1 MEQVPS
7 FIDFKKIII
16 IGNRTQE
23 KNCAI
28 CKREFSNKIK
38 PSREHL
44 FPESIGGTIT
54 VFGIYCIKC
63 NSTLGKGIDK
73 DLFENFQ
80 FPATVLNVFRS
91 NSNPLPNFKVKLSN
105 SGDQKNIAVIKP
117 GGLIQQDKWIEEEI
131 SNNKRNIKI
140 RGNTEQEILNKAIKV
155 EKSLLER
162 KKPYHKGAIKELDRS
177 VILEESLMDFDLS
190 FSTGNLN
197 VLLSILKMAF
207 TYCLKEN
214 VPLEFISHIP
224 SLLKKEDKR
233 LGIVIPYPYPRLSSD
248 EISKLDIY
256 HSILLIGVSKQN
268 ELFAVVELFSC
279 FKYHVFLSSR
289 FEGPDFATFISQNC
303 ITGNEKSDPKPTL
316 NYEIFVTPKEITE
329 AQVIEGFEK
338 QVNPFRS
345 LIDRIIW
352 SHLLDKKLDFDFG
365 PLKKGEIINESRLQ
379 EILVQRIH
387 PNPTFEI
394 LNH

>member
-16 IGNRTQE
+16 LGNRTQE

-28 CKREFSNKIK
+28 CKREFSDKIR

-44 FPESIGGTIT
+44 FPESIGGTVT
-54 VFGIYCIKC
+54 VFGIYCIEC
-63 NSTLGKGIDK
+63 NSTLGNGIDK

-91 NSNPLPNFKVKLSN
+91 NSNPLPNFKVKLRNSN
-105 SGDQKNIAVIKP
+105 NQKNIAVIKP

-131 SNNKRNIKI
+131 SEDKRSIKI
-140 RGNTEQEILNKAIKV
+140 LGNTEQEVLNKAIKV
-155 EKSLLER
+155 EKRLLER
-162 KKPYHKGAIKELDRS
+162 KKPFHKGAIKELDRS

-197 VLLSILKMAF
+197 VLLSILKMAY
-207 TYCLKEN
+207 TCCLKEN

-233 LGIVIPYPYPRLSSD
+233 LGIVIPYPYPTLST
-248 EISKLDIY
+248 ENISKSDIY
-256 HSILLIGVSKQN
+256 HSILLAGIPEQKV
-268 ELFAVVELFSC
+268 LFAVVELFSC

-289 FEGPDFATFISQNC
+289 YEGPYFATLINQNC
-303 ITGNEKSDPKPTL
+303 IIGEQKADPKPLL
-316 NYEIFVTPKEITE
+316 NYESFVCPGSISESQLVE
-329 AQVIEGFEK
+329 EFEK
-338 QVNPFRS
+338 QVCPFRS
-345 LIDRIIW
+345 LIDQIIW
-352 SHLLDKKLDFDFG
+352 SHLLNKKLDFNLG
-365 PLKKGEIINESRLQ
+365 SLKKGEIINESRLQ
-379 EILVQRIH
+379 EILVQKRH
-387 PNPTFEI
+387 PKPTFEI
-394 LNH
+394 LND